1 MAPRRMKDPPMAQQP
16 ASKAAQPATPP
27 APPPFVD
34 NPNVGETFADGLQS
48 VGIGSGFVTFTFA
61 VTRTEDGKPPK
72 LTRSPAARLVLTM
85 GGALELHQKLTAVLT
100 MLQQQAAAAAQAP
113 ASAPKA

>member
-1 MAPRRMKDPPMAQQP
+1 MAKQSTPSP
-16 ASKAAQPATPP
+16 AAAPP

-48 VGIGSGFVTFTFA
+48 VGIGSGFLTFTFA

-72 LTRSPAARLVLTM
+72 LTRSPAARLVLTLA
-85 GGALELHQKLTAVLT
+85 GALELHQKLTAVLT
-100 MLQQQAAAAAQAP
+100 MLQQQGAAAAAAHAP
-113 ASAPKA
+113 ASTPKVTQ